1 MKEWAVDNKEYAA
14 SGVLFQTVGYLKK
27 LNEGQENVN
36 IKELLHYIDETL
48 SKEIESLETK

>member
-1 MKEWAVDNKEYAA
+1 MKEWTVDNKEYAA